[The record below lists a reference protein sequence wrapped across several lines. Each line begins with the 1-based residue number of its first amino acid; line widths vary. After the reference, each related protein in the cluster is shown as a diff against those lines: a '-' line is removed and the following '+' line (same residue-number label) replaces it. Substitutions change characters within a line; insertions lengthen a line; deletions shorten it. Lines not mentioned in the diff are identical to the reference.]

1 MAQYINNVIEVMET
15 NLPDQD
21 PPYTQLTTDQIEAIE
36 TYKKALVAAKVP
48 FDFVDSSYSK
58 DNSSAYTQGTE
69 NLAPAKKVYWNFPPT
84 EYISRI
90 ELIYNTSAST
100 YTWQNV
106 AKQLPSGLAMGIT
119 TTFLIRTN
127 GAIKTNTLVFHDI
140 YPKAANVTIGNI
152 VIPADAIGKI
162 VKPQNAPS
170 GGPIGEYYLRASG
183 TWTCEVEVTINILDS
198 TLNRVTDKLCKMRT
212 HLHSSLLS
220 KTGATKTLI
229 SVHAGPM
236 VIQDFV
242 NRTVTVHAPSVVDN

>member
-36 TYKKALVAAKVP
+36 TYRKALVAAKVP
-48 FDFVDSSYSK
+48 FDFIDTSYSK
-58 DNSSAYTQGTE
+58 DNSSAYTQGSE
-69 NLAPAKKVYWNFPPT
+69 NLAPHKKVFWNFPAS
-84 EYISRI
+84 EYVSRI
-90 ELIYNTSAST
+90 ELIYNQSAAI
-100 YTWQNV
+100 YRWQNV
-106 AKQLPSGLAMGIT
+106 TKQLPSGLAMGIT
-119 TTFLIRTN
+119 ATFIIRNNGGLVTT
-127 GAIKTNTLVFHDI
+127 KQVFHDI
-140 YPKAANVTIGNI
+140 YPKSANVLTGHTDLTAGIL
-152 VIPADAIGKI
+152 

-170 GGPIGEYYLRASG
+170 GGPLGEYYLRANS
-183 TWTCEVEVTINILDS
+183 TWTCEVEVTISILDS

-220 KTGATKTLI
+220 KTSATKMLI